1 MSHNI
6 YKGVPYVAHNKIQY
20 MNMRGRVVLK
30 MIAFVP
36 STFGLTTIKQ
46 AYITPPPPLPP
57 TPHFSRRPPFFIKL
71 VPAIENR
78 NVIYVFVMGL
88 NTVYVNVQ

>member
-1 MSHNI
+1 MSQSI

-30 MIAFVP
+30 MTAFVP

-46 AYITPPPPLPP
+46 AYIPPPPL
-57 TPHFSRRPPFFIKL
+57 
-71 VPAIENR
+71 N
-78 NVIYVFVMGL
+78 
-88 NTVYVNVQ
+88 

>member
-1 MSHNI
+1 MSHSI

-30 MIAFVP
+30 MIAIVP

-46 AYITPPPPLPP
+46 AYIPPPITTNTTLLKK
-57 TPHFSRRPPFFIKL
+57 TTFFIKL